1 MTEFSWK
8 HKILF
13 GTIMA
18 LMHTILLF
26 LINKI
31 SGDAPNL
38 KSLFMQGFFM
48 GLFFILLFPYI
59 MKRTAKKLAKKV
71 DILVKDIISSPEEI
85 IYDGGAN
92 QILEKEGVGGKLFI
106 TNQRVLFISHKY
118 NIQKGTTSIPLNNI
132 TSIEKNKVAK
142 IFNTGI
148 TIILNDTT
156 KYKFVVNN
164 QDEWFNQLNSYIQV
178 A

>member
-8 HKILF
+8 HKIIF
-13 GTIMA
+13 GAVMA
-18 LMHTILLF
+18 LVHIGSLLMIHEF
-26 LINKI
+26 
-31 SGDAPNL
+31 SGDTPNI
-38 KSLFMQGFFM
+38 KSIVVQGVFMGVFFM
-48 GLFFILLFPYI
+48 LFFPYL

-71 DILVKDIISSPEEI
+71 DVLVKDVINASEEI

-92 QILEKEGVGGKLFI
+92 QLKGKEGVGGKLFI
-106 TNQRVLFISHKY
+106 TNQRLLFVSHKY
-118 NIQKGTTSIPLNNI
+118 NIQSGTTSIPLADI
-132 TSIEKNKVAK
+132 KSIEKNKVAK

-148 TIILNDTT
+148 TIISNDSN

-164 QDEWFNQLNSYIQV
+164 QDEWYTKLNTFTQV